1 MEVPSNAKGTVGY
14 DPIEVNYVYREVEPS
29 STITVTPVDEN
40 GDPIEG
46 YPSEEYPGKPG
57 DPVDIEVPEIPGY
70 ERETPDEDIPTEYPD
85 EDTDVP
91 VTYVKVT
98 EIKVTYQDE
107 DGNELQAGSEKT
119 QRVETDYETTG
130 PETIEKDGKTYELV
144 EVPSNAQGTVGYD
157 PIEVNYVY
165 REVKKDPEDPENS
178 KDPKDPEKEKDTEEP
193 TKSDSNKNGESNIPS
208 LVTDKNNGDQA
219 KKLTASLAGN
229 QVVSKGTNN
238 SLRVYPKMNESGS
251 KILMIIGTG
260 LSSIAVGMWL
270 YRKKR

>member
-1 MEVPSNAKGTVGY
+1 
-14 DPIEVNYVYREVEPS
+14 
-29 STITVTPVDEN
+29 
-40 GDPIEG
+40 
-46 YPSEEYPGKPG
+46 
-57 DPVDIEVPEIPGY
+57 
-70 ERETPDEDIPTEYPD
+70 
-85 EDTDVP
+85 
-91 VTYVKVT
+91 
-98 EIKVTYQDE
+98 
-107 DGNELQAGSEKT
+107 EKT